1 MVFRVTENVELL
13 KARMASIQ
21 RSQLELSLDVQ
32 QQTDI
37 SRVYMSSINAL
48 KPELKRL
55 SKRRDQLKKY
65 AQLLDYSTLTLKL
78 ARTRLPSVEFRS

>member
-1 MVFRVTENVELL
+1 VELL

-65 AQLLDYSTLTLKL
+65 WTIPLYIKPSPYSIGE
-78 ARTRLPSVEFRS
+78 RTVPELIPVLGSQT

>member
-1 MVFRVTENVELL
+1 MFRVTENVELL

-78 ARTRLPSVEFRS
+78 ARTRLPSVGFRS

>member
-1 MVFRVTENVELL
+1 MFRVTENVELL

-65 AQLLDYSTLTLKL
+65 AQLLDYSTLTLKP
-78 ARTRLPSVEFRS
+78 ARTRLPSVGFRS